1 MKWRKETQVYM
12 FAHYYSE
19 DGNWKA
25 WDEDKVIKGGSNKKY
40 YNKATKKMERMDAWK
55 HIWKLEN
62 LTTGEV
68 VEKEFKTL
76 KEAKAYAEGTV

>member
-12 FAHYYSE
+12 WAHYYSE

-25 WDEDKVIKGGSNKKY
+25 WDVDKVIPGGSNRKY
-40 YNKATKKMERMDAWK
+40 YDPKTKTMKREDAIK

-62 LTTGEV
+62 LKTGEIV
-68 VEKEFKTL
+68 NLEFKTL
-76 KEAKAYAEGTV
+76 KAAKQYAEEA

>member
-12 FAHYYSE
+12 FAHYFSE

-25 WDEDKVIKGGSNKKY
+25 WDEDIVIKGGSRKKF
-40 YNKATKKMERMDAWK
+40 YNPKTKKMENEDSLK

-62 LTTGEV
+62 LKTGEV
-68 VEKEFKTL
+68 IDKEFRTL
-76 KEAKAYAEGTV
+76 KAAKTYAEEN